1 LDKAIED
8 LYGGRIRIRACG
20 ILIHEEKILLLNHS
34 GLNSENIFWNTP
46 GGGIEENETAEQAV
60 IREFREEVGLD
71 ITIKRLSFIQ
81 EYIRGSLHSI
91 ELYFE
96 VSSLSNKAIL
106 GFDPELNI
114 LTDLDWKTFEEI
126 KNLPYNQKSK
136 FWESFSTFNDLI
148 SHKPTLNLL
157 HG

>member
-136 FWESFSTFNDLI
+136 FWESFLTLNDFV

>member
-1 LDKAIED
+1 MDKAIQE

-34 GLNSENIFWNTP
+34 GLNSENTFWNMP
-46 GGGIEENETAEQAV
+46 GGGVEENETAEQAV
-60 IREFREEVGLD
+60 AREFREEVGLD
-71 ITIKRLSFIQ
+71 IHVERLVFLQ
-81 EYIRGSLHSI
+81 EYINDSLHAI

-96 VSSLSNKAIL
+96 VSSLSKKAIL

-126 KNLPYNQKSK
+126 KNLPNNQKSK
-136 FWESFSTFNDLI
+136 FWESFLTFNDLV

>member
-1 LDKAIED
+1 MDKAIQE

-20 ILIHEEKILLLNHS
+20 ILIHDEKILLLNHS

-46 GGGIEENETAEQAV
+46 GGGVEENETAEQAV
-60 IREFREEVGLD
+60 VREFREEVGLD
-71 ITIKRLSFIQ
+71 IHVERLVFLQ
-81 EYIRGSLHSI
+81 EYINDSLHAI

-96 VSSLSNKAIL
+96 VSSLSKKAIL

-136 FWESFSTFNDLI
+136 FWESFSTFNDLV